1 MPIIKLGRYFLKE
14 LIMSF
19 KIGSFKIETENIFNI
34 LKKADIKTD
43 TELKMLDKNGD
54 KIISEDEFVDI
65 TELIEEDE
73 NNENSQNSTSL
84 LNEQA
89 ENQILSLYQQLDNQ
103 MEQRRRL
110 FSQMGTAQ
118 NLDESKSLQ
127 SQLQNYNSQIQ
138 STRDQIF
145 QIYYN
150 MEVQAANASA
160 TAMGTANPL
169 GTSAT
174 SSYTY
179 SGNNEQFVNTFN
191 NSSFQ
196 KGVLAGKGFRP
207 SEDNAVNHNK
217 GDEDAQR
224 GIKVR
229 NISLHYELQDCNQRS
244 YDYDITRNLDFCR
257 NNRSY
262 RRRIRRS
269 LLRARGHTPRPLLR
283 RRHRRTSTRTTGVGQ
298 SPQGGYRLAHIVHRR
313 LGHQDHSLGLHA
325 LLHLA
330 RRVGHDQLG

>member
-1 MPIIKLGRYFLKE
+1 
-14 LIMSF
+14 MSF

-73 NNENSQNSTSL
+73 NNENSQNNTSL

-145 QIYYN
+145 QIYY
-150 MEVQAANASA
+150 
-160 TAMGTANPL
+160 
-169 GTSAT
+169 
-174 SSYTY
+174 
-179 SGNNEQFVNTFN
+179 
-191 NSSFQ
+191 
-196 KGVLAGKGFRP
+196 
-207 SEDNAVNHNK
+207 
-217 GDEDAQR
+217 
-224 GIKVR
+224 
-229 NISLHYELQDCNQRS
+229 
-244 YDYDITRNLDFCR
+244 
-257 NNRSY
+257 
-262 RRRIRRS
+262 
-269 LLRARGHTPRPLLR
+269 
-283 RRHRRTSTRTTGVGQ
+283 
-298 SPQGGYRLAHIVHRR
+298 
-313 LGHQDHSLGLHA
+313 
-325 LLHLA
+325 
-330 RRVGHDQLG
+330 

>member
-1 MPIIKLGRYFLKE
+1 
-14 LIMSF
+14 
-19 KIGSFKIETENIFNI
+19 
-34 LKKADIKTD
+34 
-43 TELKMLDKNGD
+43 
-54 KIISEDEFVDI
+54 
-65 TELIEEDE
+65 
-73 NNENSQNSTSL
+73 
-84 LNEQA
+84 
-89 ENQILSLYQQLDNQ
+89 

-179 SGNNEQFVNTFN
+179 SGNNEQFVNSFN

-196 KGVLAGKGFRP
+196 QGVLAGKGEMVAGIAEKYGLDPNLLASIMALETGWGTSSAIKNYNNPGGMMDP
-207 SEDNAVNHNK
+207 SSNWMKLTHYSSLEAGIEAVAKNLKNNYINQGLTTISSIGAK
-217 GDEDAQR
+217 YCPVGAANDPNGTNSGWVPSVTKIYNMLTGA
-224 GIKVR
+224 
-229 NISLHYELQDCNQRS
+229 NIGANTN
-244 YDYDITRNLDFCR
+244 I
-257 NNRSY
+257 
-262 RRRIRRS
+262 
-269 LLRARGHTPRPLLR
+269 G
-283 RRHRRTSTRTTGVGQ
+283 
-298 SPQGGYRLAHIVHRR
+298 
-313 LGHQDHSLGLHA
+313 
-325 LLHLA
+325 
-330 RRVGHDQLG
+330 